1 MKMQQC
7 HPLDALCQGFV
18 EVHEKAVWLKDV
30 KFNEEVSIA
39 RTSGMKD

>member
-1 MKMQQC
+1 MQMQQC

-18 EVHEKAVWLKDV
+18 EVHERAVWLKDV
-30 KFNEEVSIA
+30 KFNEEVYIA